1 MSKMGKHLLINF
13 YDVSFYLLNHRKNL
27 EKIMISAVEDEG
39 MEILNVFSHSFPV
52 QGVTVN
58 ISLAESHFSLHTW
71 PEKGCAAVDIFT
83 CGSSSP
89 KKVADELIYHFDT
102 DDYKV
107 RTINR

>member
-27 EKIMISAVEDEG
+27 EKIMISAVEDG
-39 MEILNVFSHSFPV
+39 KMEILNVFSHSFPI
-52 QGVTVN
+52 QGVTVL

-83 CGSSSP
+83 CGSVSP
-89 KKVADELIYHFDT
+89 MKVANELIYHFDT
-102 DDYKV
+102 DDYKIK
-107 RTINR
+107 TINR

>member
-89 KKVADELIYHFDT
+89 KKVANELIYYFDT
-102 DDYKV
+102 DDYKI